1 MDWCSAQDGLEV
13 AFEALQSVS
22 AASEPCLV
30 ALHYRNVGAQPL
42 ILRANET
49 SADDEKLPRALRE
62 CPLYPLD
69 AVELASAAAKPN
81 FEPWTPVPSQMFQ
94 LDKWVQLLPGA
105 ELKQV
110 ARLDTKFW
118 EVGPRRGLTL
128 GPGVYMARARMK
140 NRALDPEHAAIV
152 RGFLS
157 TEQRNDAMAFWD
169 LNLPLSLGEA
179 FQLEKWGWKFWR
191 GEVLT
196 SPIVIERT

>member
-1 MDWCSAQDGLEV
+1 MDWCPAQDGLEV
-13 AFEALQSVS
+13 AFEALSGVS

-42 ILRANET
+42 IVRANET
-49 SADDEKLPRALRE
+49 SADDDKLPPALKE
-62 CPLYPLD
+62 CPLYALD
-69 AVELASAAAKPN
+69 AVELAPASAKPS

-94 LDKWVQLLPGA
+94 LDHWLQLPPGA
-105 ELKQV
+105 ELRQV

-128 GPGVYMARARMK
+128 GPGVYVARARMK
-140 NRALDPEHAAIV
+140 NRALEPEHAAIV

-157 TEQRNDAMAFWD
+157 TEQRDDAMAFWD

-179 FQLEKWGWKFWR
+179 YQLEKWGWRFWR
-191 GEVLT
+191 GEVVT
-196 SPIVIERT
+196 SPIIIERT